1 MVFTTNQV
9 RHLYVGK
16 SVKDDK
22 AELKDAGDIKV
33 KVLPNELKKT
43 VVFEVMGAEN
53 VLKSDFIPVDSITY
67 AKASKAA
74 DLATPM
80 KKVLVTLDASV
91 NGGLP
96 IAGQDY
102 ILRINLRQFYGM
114 SDQDQ
119 YFKDAAV
126 HAKKNMSAVDFYAE
140 MVTALNQSFSRE
152 IGATIKSN
160 PYLAFSSSASGI
172 VIEEKPQDWHLGVG
186 AQERV
191 YFDVV
196 PTTVYDGTD
205 DLIWGDVAEQAA
217 TTKVGN
223 GKKIADLEY
232 FLLGERGDQYRKIG
246 WPNDIE
252 TKGVVDV
259 TGNTNYD
266 VLDIHYSFSDTGVNS
281 YKTEK
286 DITIV
291 VPSAGDEDWTVM
303 NNLIDKFNAATG
315 LSVAKLEKQPSSAS
329 GTPGIGG

>member
-1 MVFTTNQV
+1 MVFSTNQV
-9 RHLYVGK
+9 RQLYVGK
-16 SVKDDK
+16 AVKES
-22 AELKDAGDIKV
+22 ATALTEAGDIKV

-43 VVFEVMGAEN
+43 IFFEVMGAEN

-67 AKASKAA
+67 VKAKKAA
-74 DLATPM
+74 DLATHM
-80 KKVLVTLDASV
+80 KKVVVTLDSNV
-91 NGGLP
+91 NSGLP

-114 SDQDQ
+114 SDEDQ

-126 HAKKNMSAVDFYAE
+126 HATKGMTAESFYKE

-160 PYLAFSSSASGI
+160 PYLAFSSDSTGI
-172 VIEEKPQDWHLGVG
+172 TIEEKPQDWHLGVG

-205 DLIWGDVAEQAA
+205 DLIWGKTDVKVSD
-217 TTKVGN
+217 TKVGN

-252 TKGVVDV
+252 TKGVVDP
-259 TGNTNYD
+259 TGNTDYD

-286 DITIV
+286 DITVV
-291 VPSAGDEDWTVM
+291 VPSAGEKDYTVM
-303 NNLIDKFNAATG
+303 NELIKKFNEATG
-315 LSVAKLEKQPSSAS
+315 LTVEELKDNNSAAE
-329 GTPGIGG
+329 PGIGG

>member
-1 MVFTTNQV
+1 MVFSTNQV

-16 SVKDDK
+16 SVKDST
-22 AELKDAGDIKV
+22 ATLTEAGDIKV
-33 KVLPNELKKT
+33 KVLPKELKKT
-43 VVFEVMGAEN
+43 IYFEAMGAEN
-53 VLKSDFIPVDSITY
+53 VLKSDYIPVDSITY
-67 AKASKAA
+67 VKARKASEQ
-74 DLATPM
+74 ATSM
-80 KKVLVTLDASV
+80 KKVVVALDSTV

-126 HAKKNMSAVDFYAE
+126 HAKKGMTAVEFYKE

-160 PYLAFSSSASGI
+160 PYLAFSSDSNGI
-172 VIEEKPQDWHLGVG
+172 VIEEKPQTQDWHLGVG
-186 AQERV
+186 ALERV

-205 DLIWGDVAEQAA
+205 DLIWSKPEVKVSD
-217 TTKVGN
+217 TKVGN
-223 GKKIADLEY
+223 GRKIADLEY

-252 TKGVVDV
+252 TKGVVDT
-259 TGNTNYD
+259 TGKTDYD

-286 DITIV
+286 EITIV
-291 VPSAGDEDWTVM
+291 VPSAGEKDFTVM
-303 NNLIDKFNAATG
+303 NELIKKFNTATG
-315 LSVAKLEKQPSSAS
+315 LSVEELKDTASAE
-329 GTPGIGG
+329 PGIGG